1 MRGIN
6 VTDRRGATEASAV
19 DAEWTSRM
27 TIDLGSMRDRSNN
40 NKLSFRQHIRV
51 FLRHTRVGVPVSNE
65 FQGYGLKPWALDST
79 RPLDRSRGLIAD
91 VQVDASSTA
100 FRAKRLEL
108 LDLFL

>member
-27 TIDLGSMRDRSNN
+27 TIDLGSMGDQGNN

-51 FLRHTRVGVPVSNE
+51 FRRHARVGVPVSNE
-65 FQGYGLKPWALDST
+65 FEGYGLGHSIAPG
-79 RPLDRSRGLIAD
+79 RGQGVIAD
-91 VQVDASSTA
+91 VQDDASPTA
-100 FRAKRLEL
+100 FRPKRLEL